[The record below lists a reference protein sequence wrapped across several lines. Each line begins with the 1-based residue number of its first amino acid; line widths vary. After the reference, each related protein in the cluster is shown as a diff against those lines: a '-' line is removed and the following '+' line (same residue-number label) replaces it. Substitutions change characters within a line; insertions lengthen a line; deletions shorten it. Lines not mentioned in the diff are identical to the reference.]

1 MGFPIAIRVEK
12 RLEAPDWLKITV
24 PISSLGLALALASV
38 VFALQGLNPLAIYG
52 TTFPRVLG
60 TRVGIGFLFL
70 KAIPLLLCAV
80 GLVLA
85 FRAQVWNIGAE
96 GQLLMGAV
104 AATGLALF
112 LMPDAPRWALIP
124 AMFVVGFLAG
134 AGWALIPAVLKAKL
148 KVNEVIT
155 TLMMNYIA
163 SKLVEYLIYGPWRG
177 EATWGFP
184 YTDPLPDN
192 AVLPTIPGT
201 PIHYPTLVLA
211 LAASAILSVILERT
225 KFGLE
230 VKAMGGNPD
239 LARAAGIKP
248 DKVIVLCM
256 LLSGGLAGLA
266 GVGEVAGVHKRLK
279 YPGYIS
285 AGYGYTAIIVAWL
298 ARLNPLACVISA
310 FFMGALLA
318 SGYMMKSSFNIPEA
332 SVNVFN
338 GLILICL
345 VAGEVML
352 RYRISLSIQRGGG
365 AHGA

>member
-12 RLEAPDWLKITV
+12 RLETPAWLKITI
-24 PISSLGLALALASV
+24 PISSLVLALVLASA
-38 VFALQGLNPLAIYG
+38 VFAVQGLSPLAIYK
-52 TTFPRVLG
+52 TTFSRVLG
-60 TRVGIGFLFL
+60 TRIGLSFLLL
-70 KAIPLLLCAV
+70 KVIPLLLCAV
-80 GLVLA
+80 GLTLA

-112 LMPDAPRWALIP
+112 LMPNAPSWILIP
-124 AMFVVGFLAG
+124 AMFLAGFLAG
-134 AGWALIPAVLKAKL
+134 AGWALLPAVLKAKL
-148 KVNEVIT
+148 NVNEVIT

-163 SKLVEYLIYGPWRG
+163 SKLVEYLIYGPWKGKTMR
-177 EATWGFP
+177 GFP
-184 YTDPLPDN
+184 YTDPLPEN
-192 AVLPTIPGT
+192 ATLPTIPRT
-201 PIHYPTLVLA
+201 SIHYPTLLLA
-211 LAASAILSVILERT
+211 LMVSALFLVILERT
-225 KFGLE
+225 RLGYE
-230 VKAMGGNPD
+230 VKVMGDNPD
-239 LARAAGIKP
+239 LARATGIKP
-248 DKVIVLCM
+248 GKVIVLCM

-266 GVGEVAGVHKRLK
+266 GVGEVAGVHKRLR

-352 RYRISLSIQRGGG
+352 RYKVKLTLGPGGK
-365 AHGA
+365 A